1 MGDVVGILEAGAQY
15 SMLIK
20 NCVEELRVK
29 AELIPL
35 DTPTDRLR
43 GYKALIITGGG
54 GSVYAEDAPA
64 CNPDILSLGIPV
76 LGICYGH
83 QLINHMAGG
92 TVSALDSRRDGQYE
106 ISQNPNSSLFLAMGS
121 QQKVLLTHGDGIE
134 KLADEYQSIADYD
147 GVPVAIAH
155 KEKKIYGIQFHPE
168 DETNSPQGMDVFR
181 NFLIHIAGCETGF
194 SVADYEKE
202 CMSYIQTNA
211 HGVDEVGVLLSM
223 GVDSL
228 VTAMLIKN
236 AGIPARFFVVD
247 HGFLRKYDLEGVDTC
262 RELGIHV
269 EVLDEADYFYHY
281 SGEDY
286 DACLWQTTRPEVK
299 RKFIGDAFVEV
310 ILRQYV
316 DLQGFWL
323 KDFHPKRKI
332 KIAQGS
338 NRSDFKESGLN
349 ADLIKSHHNIRG
361 MIGHLRSLGYL
372 IEPLQY
378 MYKHQIRE
386 LGMRLG
392 LPHKLVMRQPFPG
405 PGLAIRTICATEPYM
420 NKDFEDV
427 HRRLQGFLPPG
438 VRAELLP
445 IRTTGVQGDKRSY
458 SYLAGLSSGWHPNWE
473 NVFRTAKQ
481 ITDNIK
487 QVNRVAYVF
496 GDMPDPR
503 AITPTLLTP
512 YTVAKL
518 RDADAIVNGIL
529 ESHDLLETI
538 SQAPVI
544 LTPLNFGQPGRHS
557 IAIKAVLSK
566 HFQTARA
573 AMPEEDF
580 PEKALDEMVHRILES
595 VPGVAR
601 VMYDVTSKPPAT
613 IEWE

>member
-1 MGDVVGILEAGAQY
+1 MPESLQILILSY
-15 SMLIK
+15 NSLH
-20 NCVEELRVK
+20 
-29 AELIPL
+29 
-35 DTPTDRLR
+35 
-43 GYKALIITGGG
+43 KALIITGGG

-83 QLINHMAGG
+83 QLINYMAGG
-92 TVSALDSRRDGQYE
+92 TVSVLDSRRDGQYE

-202 CMSYIQTNA
+202 CMSYIQTKA
-211 HGVDEVGVLLSM
+211 HGVEEVGVLLSM

-247 HGFLRKYDLEGVDTC
+247 HGFLRKYDLEAVDTC
-262 RELGIHV
+262 RELGINV
-269 EVLDEADYFYHY
+269 EVLDKAEYFYHY
-281 SGEDY
+281 QAEDDTY
-286 DACLWQTTRPEVK
+286 CLGQITPPEMK
-299 RKFIGDAFVEV
+299 RRYIFVETIV
-310 ILRQYV
+310 GQYE
-316 DLQGFWL
+316 DLQGFWHPRF
-323 KDFHPKRKI
+323 KPKRLVN
-332 KIAQGS
+332 IAQGS

-386 LGMRLG
+386 LGLQLG
-392 LPHKLVMRQPFPG
+392 LPRKLVMRQPFPG

-420 NKDFEDV
+420 PKDFEDV
-427 HRRLQGFLPPG
+427 HTRLQGFLPRD

-458 SYLAGLSSGWHPNWE
+458 SYLAGLTSGWRPDWGKIFH
-473 NVFRTAKQ
+473 TAKQ

-503 AITPTLLTP
+503 AITPTL
-512 YTVAKL
+512 
-518 RDADAIVNGIL
+518 
-529 ESHDLLETI
+529 
-538 SQAPVI
+538 Q
-544 LTPLNFGQPGRHS
+544 S
-557 IAIKAVLSK
+557 ID
-566 HFQTARA
+566 HQ
-573 AMPEEDF
+573 
-580 PEKALDEMVHRILES
+580 
-595 VPGVAR
+595 
-601 VMYDVTSKPPAT
+601 
-613 IEWE
+613 